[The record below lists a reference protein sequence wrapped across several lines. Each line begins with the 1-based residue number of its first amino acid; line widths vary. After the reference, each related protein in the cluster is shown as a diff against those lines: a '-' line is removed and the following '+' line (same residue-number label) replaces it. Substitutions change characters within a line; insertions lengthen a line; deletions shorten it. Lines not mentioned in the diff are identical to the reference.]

1 MAGGLLLLMGLGAV
15 FVGLVLFL
23 GVFGTPRTEPGG
35 VDRSL
40 AQVRGLQVVP
50 PELRNVL
57 DRPFNERVTT
67 PLVTRL
73 AAFGRWITPAGQ
85 ANRVRRR
92 LDLAGNPA
100 GWDVDRVLAFKALGL
115 VLGLFVGL
123 TVPLVLGWG
132 IVWLF
137 AAAVGLALLGFFTPD
152 LILGQR
158 AAERTERMR
167 RDLPDALDMLTI
179 SVEAGQSFDAA
190 LSEVA
195 RNTQGPLA
203 AEFFRVLQEM
213 QLGRSRSEA
222 IRDLGERADLPEMKG
237 FAGAMVQADTFGIPV
252 ANVLRIQA
260 HELRLKRTQR
270 AEEAAQKVPVKI
282 LFPLIFC
289 ILPVLLI
296 IVVGPAVISVIQSL
310 THTL

>member
-1 MAGGLLLLMGLGAV
+1 LLLIGLGAI
-15 FVGLVLFL
+15 FVGVLLFL
-23 GVFGTPRTEPGG
+23 ALFGTLGAEPGG
-35 VDRSL
+35 VNRSL
-40 AQVRGLQVVP
+40 AQVRGLHVVP
-50 PELRNVL
+50 VEFRNEL
-57 DRPFNERVTT
+57 DRPFSDRVAS
-67 PLVTRL
+67 PLAARL
-73 AAFGRWITPAGQ
+73 TAFGRWITPAGQ
-85 ANRVRRR
+85 AERVRRR
-92 LDLAGNPA
+92 LNLAGNPPR
-100 GWDVDRVLAFKALGL
+100 WDVDRVLAVKALGL

-123 TVPLVLGWG
+123 TLPLVLGWS

-137 AAAVGLALLGFFTPD
+137 AAAIGLSLLGYFTPD
-152 LILGQR
+152 LILNQR
-158 AAERTERMR
+158 VAERTERMR

-213 QLGRSRSEA
+213 QLGKSRSEA
-222 IRDLGERADLPEMKG
+222 IRDLGERADLPEMKS
-237 FAGAMVQADTFGIPV
+237 FAGAMVQADAFGIPI

-310 THTL
+310 THNL